1 MIGSADELFCAVS
14 TPSGT
19 SGIAVIRISGNGAAK
34 SIDRSVKIIRS
45 SGGYGKVSELPGYT
59 CCFADLRDP
68 DTGVSVDKVVITRFE
83 APFSYTGDEMVE
95 ISCHGS
101 PEVKKEI
108 LDILYRLG
116 IRAAGP
122 GEFTKTAF
130 MNGKMSLSS
139 AEAVMDI
146 IASDSSEEL
155 RAANV
160 ISEGAL
166 SRKTDKIENDL
177 YEMMAMIE
185 MVVDFDDDDSPDDD
199 TRVKVSEILNGSIK
213 DLENIVASY
222 RKGRMLSEK
231 MKVSFTGIPNSGK
244 STLLNSIAGYDRS
257 IVTDISGTTTDTIE
271 AVCDIYGVPVVLT
284 DTAGITKSSD
294 RIESLGVE
302 RAIREYGKSDIVFYL
317 VSPDTTVKQASD
329 QLHDVRAKIREDAEL
344 IVLFNKS
351 DIGTNP
357 GEEEI
362 REIGRRYGATKFIS
376 ISASD
381 GTNVEEVRRAIKAHY
396 DDAGVSDG
404 GLVITNRRHYE
415 TLDGALEILRTALTA
430 LDKGEGLD
438 VVSSIV
444 RAALDKTGEISGK
457 TVSADL
463 AKTIFDRFCIGK

>member
-1 MIGSADELFCAVS
+1 MNLSADELFCAVS
-14 TPSGT
+14 TPAGT
-19 SGIAVIRISGNGAAK
+19 SGIAVIRISGSGAAEAVDK
-34 SIDRSVKIIRS
+34 AAKIIRS
-45 SGGYGKVSELPGYT
+45 SGGYGKISELPGYT
-59 CCFADLRDP
+59 CCFADLIDP
-68 DTGVSVDKVVITRFE
+68 DTGIPVDKVVITRFE
-83 APFSYTGDEMVE
+83 APYSYTGDEMVE

-101 PEVKKEI
+101 SEVKKEI
-108 LDILYRLG
+108 LDILYKLG

-146 IASDSSEEL
+146 ISSDSSEEL

-160 ISEGAL
+160 ISGGGL
-166 SRKTDKIENDL
+166 SDRTGKIENDL

-185 MVVDFDDDDSPDDD
+185 MVVDFDDGDSPEDD
-199 TRVKVSEILNGSIK
+199 TRERVSEILKSSISG
-213 DLENIVASY
+213 LENIVLSY
-222 RKGRMLSEK
+222 KKGRMLSEK

-271 AVCDIYGVPVVLT
+271 AICDIYGVPVVLT
-284 DTAGITKSSD
+284 DTAGITKSND

-329 QLHDVRAKIREDAEL
+329 QIHDVRAKIRDDAEL

-351 DIGTNP
+351 DIGSNP
-357 GEEEI
+357 GEDEI
-362 REIGRRYGATKFIS
+362 RQIGMRYGASKFIS

-381 GTNVEEVRRAIKAHY
+381 GTNVEEVRKAIKAHY
-396 DDAGVSDG
+396 DEAGVSDG
-404 GLVITNRRHYE
+404 GLIITNRRHYE
-415 TLDGALEILRTALTA
+415 TLDGALGILRTAQEA
-430 LDKGEGLD
+430 LGKGEGLD

-444 RAALDKTGEISGK
+444 RAALDKTGEISGR